1 MEHPGRDR
9 SRTPADGRTSS
20 TMTRRVRASAPA
32 RWYARLGR
40 RGQAAVEIGLGTVAP
55 PVVGLCVYVL
65 VAWSPAQG
73 ALELWVWVLFAS
85 LLGTA
90 FLIAIETARAFRFP
104 TPPMAQPVEP
114 LDLPRVA
121 TVVAAYL
128 PNEQATIVESLH
140 AHLAIDYPRDRHLV
154 VLAYNTPVPLMV
166 ERELQELADREP
178 RLLVVEAAGST
189 SKVENLEVAM
199 ELLRGHVDVVGVFD
213 ADHHP
218 HPSCARRAAQWL
230 ADAAGEDRYDVV
242 QGQCAIRNDRDTFV
256 TRTVAAEFATLYAVA
271 HPGRTVTHDF
281 GLFGGSNGW
290 WRADVLD
297 ELGLDGRMLTED
309 IDVSM
314 RALDEGRR
322 LAMDPRIL
330 SYELAPTDWSG
341 WWKQRTRWAQGWH
354 EVSLRHC
361 AALLLNRRLSLV
373 QRRGVAFLLAWRAVH
388 PFLATQLVPLV
399 IAMAWATDRRV
410 VWDLL
415 FFIVAA
421 IGVNGVPVL
430 QAVAANRL
438 AAPGIGARPRL
449 FARYVL
455 VSVLGY
461 AELRMSVT
469 RGAVVRH
476 LLGAHSWDVTAR
488 TSQVPAAGADPAP
501 VEHRRDL
508 EVAL

>member
-9 SRTPADGRTSS
+9 SRTPADVRTS
-20 TMTRRVRASAPA
+20 TLTRRVRASALA

-40 RGQAAVEIGLGTVAP
+40 RGQAAVEIALGTVAP
-55 PVVGLCVYVL
+55 PVLGFCVYVL
-65 VAWSPAQG
+65 VAWSPVQG
-73 ALELWVWVLFAS
+73 ALELWFWVVFAA
-85 LLGTA
+85 LLVTA

-104 TPPMAQPVEP
+104 DPPLKRPVET

-128 PNEQATIVESLH
+128 PNEQATILESIQW
-140 AHLAIDYPRDRHLV
+140 HLAIDYPRDKHLV
-154 VLAYNTPVPLMV
+154 VLAYNTPVPLVV
-166 ERELQELADREP
+166 ERELHELAAREP
-178 RLLVVEAAGST
+178 RLLVVEATGST
-189 SKVENLEVAM
+189 SKVQNLEVAL
-199 ELLRGHVDVVGVFD
+199 ELLRGHVDVIGIFD

-218 HPSCARRAAQWL
+218 HPSSARRAAQWL
-230 ADAAGEDRYDVV
+230 ADAAGEERFDVV
-242 QGQCAIRNDRDTFV
+242 QGQCAIRNDRESFV
-256 TRTVAAEFATLYAVA
+256 SRTVAAEFATLYAVA

-290 WRADVLD
+290 WRAEVLD
-297 ELGLDGRMLTED
+297 DLGLDGRMLTED

-314 RALDEGRR
+314 RALGEGRR

-330 SYELAPTDWSG
+330 SYELAPTDWGG

-354 EVSLRHC
+354 EVSARHC
-361 AALLLNRRLSLV
+361 STLLLNRRLSLV
-373 QRRGVAFLLAWRAVH
+373 QRRGVAFLLAWRAIH

-455 VSVLGY
+455 VSLLGY

-476 LLGAHSWDVTAR
+476 LMGAHSWDVTAR
-488 TSQVPAAGADPAP
+488 SVTVPSPRTEQAP
-501 VEHRRDL
+501 SEREPDL
-508 EVAL
+508 EAAL

>member
-1 MEHPGRDR
+1 MEHPGRS
-9 SRTPADGRTSS
+9 SRTPANDRTSGW
-20 TMTRRVRASAPA
+20 MARRVRGSAPA

-55 PVVGLCVYVL
+55 PLLGFCGYVL

-73 ALELWVWVLFAS
+73 ALELWFWVLFFA
-85 LLGTA
+85 LLVTA

-104 TPPMAQPVEP
+104 DPPLKRPVEP
-114 LDLPRVA
+114 LDLPKVA

-128 PNEQATIVESLH
+128 PNEQATIVESIQW
-140 AHLAIDYPRDRHLV
+140 HLAIDYPRDKHLV
-154 VLAYNTPVPLMV
+154 VLAYNTPVPLVV
-166 ERELQELADREP
+166 ERELQELAAREP
-178 RLLVVEAAGST
+178 RLLVVEATGST
-189 SKVENLEVAM
+189 SKVQNLEVAM
-199 ELLRGHVDVVGVFD
+199 ELLRGHVDVVGIFD

-230 ADAAGEDRYDVV
+230 ADTAGDERFDVV
-242 QGQCAIRNDRDTFV
+242 QGQCVIRNDGDSFV

-290 WRADVLD
+290 WRAEVLD

-314 RALDEGRR
+314 RALGEGRR
-322 LAMDPRIL
+322 LAMDPRLL
-330 SYELAPTDWSG
+330 SYELAPTDWAG

-361 AALLLNRRLSLV
+361 RSLLLNRRLSLV
-373 QRRGVAFLLAWRAVH
+373 QRRGVAFLLAWRAIH
-388 PFLATQLVPLV
+388 PFLATQLIPLV

-415 FFIVAA
+415 FFLVAGV
-421 IGVNGVPVL
+421 GVNGVPVL

-438 AAPGIGARPRL
+438 AAPGVGARPRL

-455 VSVLGY
+455 VSLLGY

-488 TSQVPAAGADPAP
+488 TVSVPAPRAESLPGDRS
-501 VEHRRDL
+501 VDL
-508 EVAL
+508 EAAL

>member
-1 MEHPGRDR
+1 MEHPGRS
-9 SRTPADGRTSS
+9 SRTPANDRTSGW
-20 TMTRRVRASAPA
+20 MARRVRGSAPA

-55 PVVGLCVYVL
+55 PLLGFCGYVL

-73 ALELWVWVLFAS
+73 ALELWFWVLFFA
-85 LLGTA
+85 LLVTA

-104 TPPMAQPVEP
+104 DPPLKRPVEP
-114 LDLPRVA
+114 LDLPKVA

-128 PNEQATIVESLH
+128 PNEQATIVESIQW
-140 AHLAIDYPRDRHLV
+140 HLAIDYPRDKHLV
-154 VLAYNTPVPLMV
+154 VLAYNTPVPLVV
-166 ERELQELADREP
+166 ERELQELAAREP
-178 RLLVVEAAGST
+178 RLLVVEATGST
-189 SKVENLEVAM
+189 SKVQNLEVAM
-199 ELLRGHVDVVGVFD
+199 ELLRGHVDVVGIFD

-230 ADAAGEDRYDVV
+230 ADTAGDERFDVV
-242 QGQCAIRNDRDTFV
+242 QGQCVIRNDGDSFV

-271 HPGRTVTHDF
+271 HPRRTVTHDF

-290 WRADVLD
+290 WRAEVLD

-314 RALDEGRR
+314 RALGEGRR
-322 LAMDPRIL
+322 LAMDPRLL
-330 SYELAPTDWSG
+330 SYELAPTDWAG

-361 AALLLNRRLSLV
+361 RSLLLNRRLSLV
-373 QRRGVAFLLAWRAVH
+373 QRRGVAFLLAWRAIH
-388 PFLATQLVPLV
+388 PFLATQLIPLV

-415 FFIVAA
+415 FFLVAGV
-421 IGVNGVPVL
+421 GVNGVPVL

-438 AAPGIGARPRL
+438 AAPGVGARPRL

-455 VSVLGY
+455 VSLLGY

-488 TSQVPAAGADPAP
+488 TVSVPAPRAESFPGDRS
-501 VEHRRDL
+501 VDL
-508 EVAL
+508 EAAL

>member
-9 SRTPADGRTSS
+9 SRTPADVRTS
-20 TMTRRVRASAPA
+20 TLTRRVRASALA

-40 RGQAAVEIGLGTVAP
+40 RGQAAVEIVLGTVAP
-55 PVVGLCVYVL
+55 PVLGFCVYVL
-65 VAWSPAQG
+65 VAWSPVQG
-73 ALELWVWVLFAS
+73 ALELWFWVVFAA
-85 LLGTA
+85 LLVTA

-104 TPPMAQPVEP
+104 DPPLKRPVET

-128 PNEQATIVESLH
+128 PNEQATILESIQW
-140 AHLAIDYPRDRHLV
+140 HLAIDYPRDKHLV
-154 VLAYNTPVPLMV
+154 VLAYNTPGPLVV
-166 ERELQELADREP
+166 ERELHELAAREP
-178 RLLVVEAAGST
+178 RLLVVEATGST
-189 SKVENLEVAM
+189 SKVQNLEVAL
-199 ELLRGHVDVVGVFD
+199 ELLRGHVDVIGIFD

-218 HPSCARRAAQWL
+218 HPSSARRAAQWL
-230 ADAAGEDRYDVV
+230 ADAAGEERFDVV
-242 QGQCAIRNDRDTFV
+242 QGQCAIRNDRESFV
-256 TRTVAAEFATLYAVA
+256 SRTVAAEFATLYAVA

-290 WRADVLD
+290 WRAEVLD
-297 ELGLDGRMLTED
+297 DLGLDGRMLTED

-314 RALDEGRR
+314 RALGEGRR
-322 LAMDPRIL
+322 PAMDPRIL
-330 SYELAPTDWSG
+330 SYELAPTDWGG

-354 EVSLRHC
+354 EVSARHC
-361 AALLLNRRLSLV
+361 STLLLNRRLSLV
-373 QRRGVAFLLAWRAVH
+373 QRRGVAFLLAWRAIH

-438 AAPGIGARPRL
+438 AAPGIAARPRL

-455 VSVLGY
+455 VSLLGY

-476 LLGAHSWDVTAR
+476 LMGAHSWDVTAR
-488 TSQVPAAGADPAP
+488 SVTVPSPRTEQAP
-501 VEHRRDL
+501 SEREPDL
-508 EVAL
+508 EAAL